1 MAMTDLIAQGLAN
14 GWQVTDAASL
24 TDNLTLET
32 DVVVIGTGAGGGTTA
47 EILARAGLSVIMVEE
62 GRLYHQKD
70 FKMDELTSYA
80 TLYQEG
86 LSRVT
91 RDGAIAILQGRCVG
105 GSTTVNWTSSFD
117 TPDPTLNYWADHF
130 GLEELRPD
138 NLRPWFADR
147 KQRHNIA
154 PWAVPPNAN
163 NDALRRG
170 CEQLGWSWH
179 VIPRNV
185 KGCWNLGYCGMGC
198 PTNAKQ
204 GALTTTVPGALEHK
218 AQLIHSLRA
227 DRLVMDQ
234 DRISHLEAT
243 PLQTDSVTPMPL
255 KVQIRARHFVVA
267 ASALGSPALLLRSDI
282 PDPHGRIGKRTFLH
296 PVNATVGEMPDKVDP
311 FYGAPQSIYS
321 DEFNFSQGVDGPA
334 GFKLEVPPLHPAM
347 ASGVLPGHG
356 EAMGQDVA
364 KLPWMQ
370 SMLALIRDGFH
381 PDSQGGEVSLR
392 DDGSPVLDYPVT
404 DYLWRGLRDAYLRMA
419 EAHFQQAP
427 NRSGWSILTRPGTA
441 TGVRPKRPFA
451 TSRWHFTGL
460 VCSPHTRW
468 ADAVWAPTHRTRW
481 LMVLASTTRSPT
493 SASMMP
499 QSSPPASAPT
509 RSCRYTPCRPATAA
523 DWHPNS
529 PADSLRHRN
538 SCPTR
543 RPVALL
549 TPPQILVSYGLA
561 YEKEPS
567 HAHRDLSGNL

>member
-419 EAHFQQAP
+419 EAQFAAGAKQVRLVHLDSPWYSNWREAEAAIRDLPMALHRARLFTAHQMGGCGMGADPQDSVVDGFGQHHQVTNLSVHDA
-427 NRSGWSILTRPGTA
+427 SIFPTSIGANPQLSVYTLSARNSSRLASKLTR
-441 TGVRPKRPFA
+441 
-451 TSRWHFTGL
+451 
-460 VCSPHTRW
+460 
-468 ADAVWAPTHRTRW
+468 
-481 LMVLASTTRSPT
+481 
-493 SASMMP
+493 
-499 QSSPPASAPT
+499 
-509 RSCRYTPCRPATAA
+509 
-523 DWHPNS
+523 
-529 PADSLRHRN
+529 
-538 SCPTR
+538 
-543 RPVALL
+543 
-549 TPPQILVSYGLA
+549 
-561 YEKEPS
+561 
-567 HAHRDLSGNL
+567 